1 MFDLT
6 AKVALVTG
14 AGQNVGAGIARALAA
29 QGAHVA
35 VNDYVAERAE
45 AVVADIVA
53 EGGVAMAVPFDVTDL
68 DAVVE
73 AVAAVTAELGP
84 IDICVNNAGNGGVA
98 GMAPTLFR
106 DMSPGEWGS
115 PIEVNL
121 RGVMNCCHAVIDA
134 MCEQGWG
141 RIITISSGAGTV
153 GVGIGVAPYSAG
165 KGGGLAFTRSLAL
178 EVARHGVTANTLAIG
193 LMEMQ
198 NRDVTAALART
209 IPVGRTGRPDDIA
222 AACVWL
228 ASEEASW
235 VTAQTIEINGGS
247 HPT

>member
-1 MFDLT
+1 
-6 AKVALVTG
+6 
-14 AGQNVGAGIARALAA
+14 
-29 QGAHVA
+29 
-35 VNDYVAERAE
+35 
-45 AVVADIVA
+45 
-53 EGGVAMAVPFDVTDL
+53 
-68 DAVVE
+68 
-73 AVAAVTAELGP
+73 
-84 IDICVNNAGNGGVA
+84 
-98 GMAPTLFR
+98 
-106 DMSPGEWGS
+106 
-115 PIEVNL
+115 
-121 RGVMNCCHAVIDA
+121 MNCCHAVVGA
-134 MCEQGWG
+134 MSDRGWG

-153 GVGIGVAPYSAG
+153 GVAIGVAPYSAG

-228 ASEEASW
+228 ASEEAAW

>member
-14 AGQNVGAGIARALAA
+14 AGRNVGAGIAHALAA
-29 QGAHVA
+29 HGAHVA
-35 VNDYVAERAE
+35 VNDFVAERAA
-45 AVVADIVA
+45 AVAADIGA
-53 EGGVAMAVPFDVTDL
+53 AGGVAMAVPFDVTDL
-68 DAVVE
+68 DAVVG
-73 AVAAVTAELGP
+73 AVASVTAELGP
-84 IDICVNNAGNGGVA
+84 VDICVNNAGNGGVA
-98 GMAPTLFR
+98 GMTPTPFR
-106 DMSPGEWGS
+106 DLAPESWVS

-121 RGVMNCCHAVIDA
+121 GGVMNCCHAVIDG
-134 MCEQGWG
+134 MCDRGWG

-153 GVGIGVAPYSAG
+153 GVAIGVAPYSAG

-193 LMEMQ
+193 LMEMA
-198 NRDVTAALART
+198 NRDVTATLAKT

-228 ASEEASW
+228 ASEEAAW